1 MEACIELVWMCSV
14 CGCGWKVV
22 QLPSMSAVP
31 PYWAIFS
38 TLCGVRVLLPLYFNS
53 YITQRRGYNL
63 LVFAPSLFL
72 VYNITWKKVPET
84 TPAHSAGY
92 WTQVVSEKK
101 SKDAKNKM
109 TMTCPWAITH
119 STKWEQLSYESS
131 DTRSI
136 VRQQTKL
143 IKNINVPIVTCLDPM
158 NHCHFVHFTQWR
170 FYPGQRWD

>member
-22 QLPSMSAVP
+22 QLPSVSAVP

-63 LVFAPSLFL
+63 LVFTPSLFL

-84 TPAHSAGY
+84 TPAHSAEY

-101 SKDAKNKM
+101 SKDAKNNTANPLILVLGIAAKVAGRKFAKVLTILM
-109 TMTCPWAITH
+109 NPCKNGLARNRKEKLPIT
-119 STKWEQLSYESS
+119 
-131 DTRSI
+131 
-136 VRQQTKL
+136 
-143 IKNINVPIVTCLDPM
+143 PPC
-158 NHCHFVHFTQWR
+158 
-170 FYPGQRWD
+170 G